1 MRITSARCSQE
12 EIHVSSSDYRGASL
26 IWRHQTM
33 YRGRAFSTVLDLRS
47 SRHQTLADELGRSWG
62 ELAELAGYAASTTRR
77 ISYVVKDFLRHA
89 GEVDLSSSA
98 SMADDGTDLVEAL
111 HSWELGLRR
120 RYRTSSGLPSRDSNQ
135 LSLVMRW
142 HLRSERPTS
151 AIVRAWAEAPSMT
164 RPNQPVPVDEVSNRS
179 RLSLRNVCRQVV
191 RDAEARVQ
199 QHPDYAASTTKES
212 SLVRRTEVGPNAN
225 GVRPR
230 GTKKVAA
237 RDSPLEE
244 PVDHFKVAQGLSLT
258 SPELQAF
265 RILIL
270 METGW
275 APEQLTDL
283 RIANLAWSAEKL
295 DIRSEKLR
303 ANKILNYE
311 YFAGSSNWNT
321 YSLFR
326 RLLEITRPL
335 RQMSSTPEIQQYL
348 FIKVTRR
355 WPGDYV
361 VTETFRGY
369 LLKQLV
375 EDYGVEWTGPCD
387 IRRLRKTFKSLQSAF
402 TGTASGATGL
412 DHTVQVSRDHYMQTT
427 TVHIL
432 AAKATNAAQ
441 RLVYESLSEGP
452 SVTTRPAPEVAQ
464 THQDAD
470 TRLAAETTVNESWRD
485 VEMGV
490 TACKNPY
497 DSPFSTQG
505 TLCHVRPSMC
515 FLCPNALIFQDHIP
529 RIMAFRRTILSQ
541 RQSYPPLAFHSMWGQ
556 TLASI
561 ESILGEFSPAQIE
574 AAESPEQTLEKVH
587 IPISQRVPFE

>member
-1 MRITSARCSQE
+1 MRITSAQCSQE
-12 EIHVSSSDYRGASL
+12 EIQVSCSDYRGTSL
-26 IWRHQTM
+26 IWRHETI

-47 SRHQTLADELGRSWG
+47 SRHQTLAREFGRSWG
-62 ELAELAGYAASTTRR
+62 DLAETAGYAASTTRR
-77 ISYVVKDFLRHA
+77 ISYVIKDFLRHV
-89 GEVDLSSSA
+89 GEVELSPRA
-98 SMADDGTDLVEAL
+98 SMADDGTELVEAL

-120 RYRTSSGLPSRDSNQ
+120 RYRTSSDLPSRDSNQ

-142 HLRSERPTS
+142 HRRSGGKVST
-151 AIVRAWAEAPSMT
+151 IVRAWVEAPSMT
-164 RPNQPVPVDEVSNRS
+164 RPAQPVPVDEVSNRS
-179 RLSLRNVCRQVV
+179 RLSLRNACRQVV

-199 QHPDYAASTTKES
+199 QHSDAVASISQEHAGTP
-212 SLVRRTEVGPNAN
+212 RMEVATDSDGL
-225 GVRPR
+225 RPR
-230 GTKKVAA
+230 GT
-237 RDSPLEE
+237 RNDSAIGSPVEE
-244 PVDHFKVAQGLSLT
+244 LVDQFKVAQGLSLT

-283 RIANLAWSAEKL
+283 RISDLIWNQEKL
-295 DIRSEKLR
+295 DIRSEKRR
-303 ANKILNYE
+303 ANKVLNYE
-311 YFAGSSNWNT
+311 YFSGSSNWNV
-321 YSLFR
+321 YSLFS
-326 RLLEITRPL
+326 RLLALTDPL
-335 RQMSSTPEIQQYL
+335 RKMSTIPEIREYL
-348 FIKVTRR
+348 FVKVTRR
-355 WPGDYV
+355 FPGNYV

-369 LLKQLV
+369 LLKQFV
-375 EDYGVEWTGPCD
+375 QDYGVEWTGTYD

-402 TGTASGATGL
+402 TGTASGAAGL

-441 RLVYESLSEGP
+441 RLVYESLSKGP
-452 SVTTRPAPEVAQ
+452 SVTARPAPEVAQ
-464 THQDAD
+464 NHKDPD
-470 TRLAAETTVNESWRD
+470 TRLAAENTANESRRD

-490 TACKNPY
+490 TACKDPY
-497 DSPFSTQG
+497 DSPFSARG

-541 RQSYPPLAFHSMWGQ
+541 RPSYPPLEFHSMWGQ
-556 TLASI
+556 TLAAM

-574 AAESPEQTLEKVH
+574 AAESPQQTLDKVH
-587 IPISQRVPFE
+587 VPISQRVRFE